1 MKLSIAAAFAVALVT
16 TPSFAQEKS
25 AGSLAAAPAEKPSIA
40 NYLSGGFQ
48 VIQSEIGNPFLQ
60 FILKKDSQLVWCSV
74 ELRSGETQSCRT
86 IK

>member
-1 MKLSIAAAFAVALVT
+1 MTKAFVTSAFMFFAFA
-16 TPSFAQEKS
+16 TPSLAQDKPTVS
-25 AGSLAAAPAEKPSIA
+25 GYLAQG
-40 NYLSGGFQ
+40 YQ

-60 FILKKDSQLVWCSV
+60 FILKKDNQLIWCSV